1 MTKAIRLLLCVGILA
16 AVAIPKYLDMRTD
29 AVRNAALGAVSELN
43 ARERLA
49 LAQSKL
55 QGSNTVYPDPSTNL
69 GPDWNSNAAILAG
82 TPVVFK
88 GKNVTFTKSTKA
100 LNTPAT
106 WSLSTV
112 N

>member
-1 MTKAIRLLLCVGILA
+1 M
-16 AVAIPKYLDMRTD
+16 AIPKYLDMRTD

-55 QGSNTVYPDPSTNL
+55 QGSNTVYADPSTNL
-69 GPDWNSNAAILAG
+69 GPDWNSNAAIVAG
-82 TPVVFK
+82 TAVVFK
-88 GKNVTFTKSTKA
+88 GKNVTFSRAAKS
-100 LNTPAT
+100 LNQPAT
-106 WSLSTV
+106 WSLNTV